1 MQMLREEEMRL
12 DESHAAKTMLII
24 AQDQQLLE
32 QISRYFR
39 GGIRIECVPDG
50 LSGLV
55 QTMKL
60 APEIILLHNRA
71 AKVDCADLCRRIRD
85 ISDGLL
91 FVISD
96 AGMTE
101 EKRISCFEAGADD
114 VLSET
119 FHTKELMLRIKVL
132 NRRGGIYNQPDS
144 VSSLQ
149 FGSLRMDRSNYR
161 AYIDEQD
168 LILTRKE
175 FTILW
180 LLAKKPGLII
190 SRDEMLRRVWGYHL
204 MDDDR
209 MIDTHL
215 NRLRK
220 KMQSEPPSIRIK
232 TVWGIGYKLESAV
245 P

>member
-1 MQMLREEEMRL
+1 MLREDEMRL
-12 DESHAAKTMLII
+12 DESQAVKTMLII

-32 QISRYFR
+32 QISRQFR

-96 AGMTE
+96 PGMTE

-114 VLSET
+114 ILSGN
-119 FHTKELMLRIKVL
+119 FHTKELMLRIQVL
-132 NRRGGIYNQPDS
+132 SRRSGNSESRPDF
-144 VSSLQ
+144 VTSLQ
-149 FGSLRMDRSNYR
+149 FGTLRMDRSNYR
-161 AYIDEQD
+161 AYIDARD
-168 LILTRKE
+168 LVLTRKE

-180 LLAKKPGLII
+180 LLAKKPGQII
-190 SRDEMLRRVWGYHL
+190 SRDELLRRVWGYHL

-220 KMQSEPPSIRIK
+220 KLHSEPQSIRIK
-232 TVWGIGYKLESAV
+232 TLWGIGYKLETAV

>member
-1 MQMLREEEMRL
+1 MLLENDIRL
-12 DESHAAKTMLII
+12 DDNNSAKTMLII
-24 AQDQQLLE
+24 AQDQQLLD
-32 QISRYFR
+32 QVSRYFR
-39 GGIRIECVPDG
+39 SGIRIECVPDG

-71 AKVDCADLCRRIRD
+71 AKVECADLCRRIRD

-114 VLSET
+114 ILSES
-119 FHTKELMLRIKVL
+119 FHIKEFMLRIKVL
-132 NRRGGIYNQPDS
+132 NRRGGNSENRPDS

-161 AYIDEQD
+161 AYIDEKD

-180 LLAKKPGLII
+180 LLAKKPGQII

-220 KMQSEPPSIRIK
+220 KLISEPPSIRIK
-232 TVWGIGYKLESAV
+232 TLWGIGYKLESVV